1 MAQTYDLTRGNPTK
15 LILTFFFPMLFTNML
30 QQIYSIADTAIV
42 GKGLG
47 DDALAAVG
55 NMSSLT
61 FLVIGFSIGLTNG
74 FSILTAQYYGAGN
87 QKNLRRSVASAILL
101 ALGMTALLTIVSM
114 LFLRQVLLLL
124 QTPEKIMQDSL
135 TYGYVIF
142 GGLAASIAYNLCA
155 SILRALGDSK
165 TPFYAIVVSTVLNI
179 ILDSLCVFVFK
190 TGVGGPAA
198 VTVLAQVVSESSEKR
213 NPYGYYEFHYC
224 SGMHDRPVFCK
235 RYGRGVHL
243 RILCM
248 QQVYQSV
255 YAAGMHCRVHHVCV
269 YQSELRRKTI
279 RQNPQR
285 LEGMSVHCSRIL
297 YSAGILHGTVPK
309 TACVP
314 DAQRR

>member
-101 ALGMTALLTIVSM
+101 AFGMTALLTIVSM

-124 QTPEKIMQDSL
+124 QTPE
-135 TYGYVIF
+135 
-142 GGLAASIAYNLCA
+142 
-155 SILRALGDSK
+155 
-165 TPFYAIVVSTVLNI
+165 
-179 ILDSLCVFVFK
+179 
-190 TGVGGPAA
+190 
-198 VTVLAQVVSESSEKR
+198 
-213 NPYGYYEFHYC
+213 
-224 SGMHDRPVFCK
+224 
-235 RYGRGVHL
+235 
-243 RILCM
+243 
-248 QQVYQSV
+248 
-255 YAAGMHCRVHHVCV
+255 
-269 YQSELRRKTI
+269 
-279 RQNPQR
+279 
-285 LEGMSVHCSRIL
+285 
-297 YSAGILHGTVPK
+297 
-309 TACVP
+309 
-314 DAQRR
+314 